1 MPTQA
6 ISPAAGLTADQID
19 RILNQMADS
28 FGQQLRSPIWHS
40 PSEASL
46 DYEDVTFPSLDGVPL
61 EGWFIP
67 AHGSNKIIIA
77 NHPMGFSRSGIPAH
91 LEPWRSIWSSSGN
104 DFEVNFVPDYKILH
118 DAGYNVLA
126 YDLRNFGHSG
136 AANGGIASSGVFEAR
151 DVLGSLK
158 YVRNREGTR
167 AMTIALFSRC

>member
-1 MPTQA
+1 MPNHA
-6 ISPAAGLTADQID
+6 ISHAAGLTTDQID
-19 RILNQMADS
+19 HILNQMADS

-67 AHGSNKIIIA
+67 APGSNKIIIA

-126 YDLRNFGHSG
+126 YDLRNSATAGPRTG
-136 AANGGIASSGVFEAR
+136 ASPRAGSS
-151 DVLGSLK
+151 
-158 YVRNREGTR
+158 NR
-167 AMTIALFSRC
+167 AMSSAH

>member
-1 MPTQA
+1 MPNQA

-40 PSEASL
+40 PSDASL

-67 AHGSNKIIIA
+67 APGSNKIIIA

-91 LEPWRSIWSSSGN
+91 LEPWRSVREPERKMANG
-104 DFEVNFVPDYKILH
+104 
-118 DAGYNVLA
+118 LA
-126 YDLRNFGHSG
+126 PTDLREGSGGPRRSFKDSDSRPHSPG
-136 AANGGIASSGVFEAR
+136 EVPRG
-151 DVLGSLK
+151 L
-158 YVRNREGTR
+158 
-167 AMTIALFSRC
+167 